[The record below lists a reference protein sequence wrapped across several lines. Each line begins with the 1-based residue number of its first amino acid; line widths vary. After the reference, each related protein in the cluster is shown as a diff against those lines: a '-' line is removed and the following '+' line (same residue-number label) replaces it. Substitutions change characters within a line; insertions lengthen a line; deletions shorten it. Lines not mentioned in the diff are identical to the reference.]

1 MIYLAV
7 ITLVAATMIVTAF
20 KLIDQQVY
28 SIFLATLLGNLVL
41 KSLNII
47 VSGSIMIYIMN
58 LDNLAGMFS
67 QRSGVQQSMSSTIM
81 STIMSY
87 MMQHFMQ
94 KGLGNFM
101 NSGGGDK
108 NSMQSSFSELEGG
121 LSDPR
126 HPLVQQVKSNCGLQ
140 DDNQAR
146 MYTQQATGLL
156 RENANNDPKGLN
168 SLFGSFGG
176 GQQQGGIGNLVGG
189 MLDSGSNNNNNQDP
203 TQQQK
208 RKGGGLGDMLGL

>member
-1 MIYLAV
+1 
-7 ITLVAATMIVTAF
+7 
-20 KLIDQQVY
+20 
-28 SIFLATLLGNLVL
+28 
-41 KSLNII
+41 
-47 VSGSIMIYIMN
+47 MN

-101 NSGGGDK
+101 NSGGNDRS
-108 NSMQSSFSELEGG
+108 SMQSSFSELEGG
-121 LSDPR
+121 LNNDPR
-126 HPLVQQVKSNCGLQ
+126 HPLVQQVKNNCGLQ
-140 DDNQAR
+140 DENQAR

-156 RENANNDPKGLN
+156 RENANNDPQGLS

-176 GQQQGGIGNLVGG
+176 GQQGGGIGNLVGG
-189 MLDSGSNNNNNQDP
+189 MLGGGNNNNQDP
-203 TQQQK
+203 AQQK
-208 RKGGGLGDMLGL
+208 KKDGGLGDMLGL

>member
-1 MIYLAV
+1 
-7 ITLVAATMIVTAF
+7 
-20 KLIDQQVY
+20 
-28 SIFLATLLGNLVL
+28 
-41 KSLNII
+41 
-47 VSGSIMIYIMN
+47 MN

-87 MMQHFMQ
+87 MMQNFMQ
-94 KGLGNFM
+94 KGLGSFM
-101 NSGGGDK
+101 NSGGGDR

-121 LSDPR
+121 LNNDPR
-126 HPLVQQVKSNCGLQ
+126 HPLVQQVKNNCGLQ

-156 RENANNDPKGLN
+156 RENANNDPQGMS

-176 GQQQGGIGNLVGG
+176 GQQQGGGIGNVVGG
-189 MLDSGSNNNNNQDP
+189 LLGGGGGNNDNNQDP
-203 TQQQK
+203 GQQQQQQQQQK
-208 RKGGGLGDMLGL
+208 KKGGGLGDMLSGL

>member
-1 MIYLAV
+1 
-7 ITLVAATMIVTAF
+7 
-20 KLIDQQVY
+20 
-28 SIFLATLLGNLVL
+28 
-41 KSLNII
+41 
-47 VSGSIMIYIMN
+47 MN

-156 RENANNDPKGLN
+156 RENASNDPKGLS

-176 GQQQGGIGNLVGG
+176 GGGQQGGVGNLVGG
-189 MLDSGSNNNNNQDP
+189 MLGGGNNNNQDP
-203 TQQQK
+203 AEQK

>member
-1 MIYLAV
+1 
-7 ITLVAATMIVTAF
+7 
-20 KLIDQQVY
+20 
-28 SIFLATLLGNLVL
+28 
-41 KSLNII
+41 
-47 VSGSIMIYIMN
+47 MN

-94 KGLGNFM
+94 KGLGSFM
-101 NSGGGDK
+101 NSDGGDR

-121 LSDPR
+121 INNDPR
-126 HPLVQQVKSNCGLQ
+126 HPLVQQIKNNCGLQ

-156 RENANNDPKGLN
+156 RENANNDPQGLS
-168 SLFGSFGG
+168 SLLGSFGG
-176 GQQQGGIGNLVGG
+176 GGQQQSGGIGNLVGG
-189 MLDSGSNNNNNQDP
+189 LLGGGGNNDNQDP
-203 TQQQK
+203 RQQQQQK
-208 RKGGGLGDMLGL
+208 KKGGGLGDMLGGL

>member
-1 MIYLAV
+1 
-7 ITLVAATMIVTAF
+7 
-20 KLIDQQVY
+20 
-28 SIFLATLLGNLVL
+28 
-41 KSLNII
+41 
-47 VSGSIMIYIMN
+47 MN

-87 MMQHFMQ
+87 MIQHFMQ

-121 LSDPR
+121 LNNDPR
-126 HPLVQQVKSNCGLQ
+126 HPLVQQVKNNCGLQ
-140 DDNQAR
+140 DENQAR
-146 MYTQQATGLL
+146 MYTQQATGFLS
-156 RENANNDPKGLN
+156 EHANNDPRGLS

-176 GQQQGGIGNLVGG
+176 AGGGLGGIGQQQQGGGIGDMVGG
-189 MLDSGSNNNNNQDP
+189 LLGGGGSGDNQNSSQQ
-203 TQQQK
+203 QQQK
-208 RKGGGLGDMLGL
+208 KKGGGLGDMLGL

>member
-1 MIYLAV
+1 
-7 ITLVAATMIVTAF
+7 
-20 KLIDQQVY
+20 
-28 SIFLATLLGNLVL
+28 
-41 KSLNII
+41 
-47 VSGSIMIYIMN
+47 MN

-67 QRSGVQQSMSSTIM
+67 QRSGVQQSISSTIM

-94 KGLGNFM
+94 KGLGSFM
-101 NSGGGDK
+101 NSGGGDR

-121 LSDPR
+121 LNNDPR
-126 HPLVQQVKSNCGLQ
+126 HPLVQQVKNNCGLQ

-156 RENANNDPKGLN
+156 RENANNDPQGLS

-176 GQQQGGIGNLVGG
+176 GQQEGGGIGNLVGG
-189 MLDSGSNNNNNQDP
+189 MLGGDNNNNQDP
-203 TQQQK
+203 TQQQQQK

>member
-1 MIYLAV
+1 
-7 ITLVAATMIVTAF
+7 
-20 KLIDQQVY
+20 
-28 SIFLATLLGNLVL
+28 
-41 KSLNII
+41 
-47 VSGSIMIYIMN
+47 MN
-58 LDNLAGMFS
+58 LENLAGMFS

-101 NSGGGDK
+101 NSGGSDRG
-108 NSMQSSFSELEGG
+108 SMQSSFSELQGG
-121 LSDPR
+121 LNNDPS
-126 HPLVQQVKSNCGLQ
+126 HPLVQQVKNNCGLQ

-146 MYTQQATGLL
+146 MYTQQATGFLS
-156 RENANNDPKGLN
+156 EHANNDPQGLS

-176 GQQQGGIGNLVGG
+176 GQQQGGGIGNLVGG
-189 MLDSGSNNNNNQDP
+189 MLGGGSNNNNQDP

-208 RKGGGLGDMLGL
+208 RKGSGLGDMLGL

>member
-1 MIYLAV
+1 
-7 ITLVAATMIVTAF
+7 
-20 KLIDQQVY
+20 
-28 SIFLATLLGNLVL
+28 
-41 KSLNII
+41 
-47 VSGSIMIYIMN
+47 MN

-101 NSGGGDK
+101 NSGGSDRG
-108 NSMQSSFSELEGG
+108 SMQSSFSELQGG
-121 LSDPR
+121 LNDPR

-146 MYTQQATGLL
+146 MYTQQATGFLS
-156 RENANNDPKGLN
+156 EHANNDPQGLS

-176 GQQQGGIGNLVGG
+176 LGGLGRQQQQGGGIGDMVGG
-189 MLDSGSNNNNNQDP
+189 LLGGGGGSGDNQNP
-203 TQQQK
+203 GQQQQQK
-208 RKGGGLGDMLGL
+208 KKGSGGLGDMLGL

>member
-1 MIYLAV
+1 
-7 ITLVAATMIVTAF
+7 
-20 KLIDQQVY
+20 
-28 SIFLATLLGNLVL
+28 
-41 KSLNII
+41 
-47 VSGSIMIYIMN
+47 MN

-94 KGLGNFM
+94 KGLGSFM
-101 NSGGGDK
+101 NSGGGDR

-121 LSDPR
+121 INNDPR
-126 HPLVQQVKSNCGLQ
+126 HPLVQQVKNNAGLQ

-156 RENANNDPKGLN
+156 RENASNDPQGLS
-168 SLFGSFGG
+168 SLLGSFGG
-176 GQQQGGIGNLVGG
+176 GGQQQQQGGGIGNLVGG
-189 MLDSGSNNNNNQDP
+189 LLGGGGNNDNQDP
-203 TQQQK
+203 RQQQQQK
-208 RKGGGLGDMLGL
+208 KKGDGLGDMLGGL

>member
-1 MIYLAV
+1 
-7 ITLVAATMIVTAF
+7 
-20 KLIDQQVY
+20 
-28 SIFLATLLGNLVL
+28 
-41 KSLNII
+41 
-47 VSGSIMIYIMN
+47 MN

-108 NSMQSSFSELEGG
+108 NSIQSSFSELEGG
-121 LSDPR
+121 LNDPR
-126 HPLVQQVKSNCGLQ
+126 HPLVQQVKNNCGLQ
-140 DDNQAR
+140 DENQAR
-146 MYTQQATGLL
+146 VYTQQATGLL
-156 RENANNDPKGLN
+156 RENTDNDPQGLS

-176 GQQQGGIGNLVGG
+176 GQQGGGICNLVGG
-189 MLDSGSNNNNNQDP
+189 MLGGGNNNNQDP
-203 TQQQK
+203 TQQK
-208 RKGGGLGDMLGL
+208 SKSGGLGDMLGL